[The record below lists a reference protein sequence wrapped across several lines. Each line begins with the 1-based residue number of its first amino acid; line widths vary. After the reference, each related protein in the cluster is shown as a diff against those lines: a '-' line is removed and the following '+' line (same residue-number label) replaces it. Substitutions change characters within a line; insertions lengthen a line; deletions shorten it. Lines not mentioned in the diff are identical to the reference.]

1 MEITL
6 NGIKVQVEEGWT
18 ILDAAKFYGA
28 NIPTLCYH
36 EGLSPYGACRL
47 CVVEIGRG
55 DRAKLVASCLYPV
68 KEGLNVRTHSQRV
81 VKARKMLVELLV
93 ARCPQSKILQDLAS
107 SMGIEKVRFK
117 PKYDDC
123 ILCGLCVRMCEE
135 QMGAKAIGFVS
146 RGVKRRIT
154 TPFDIKSEKCR
165 TCGACMYICP
175 ACQLRCQG
183 PEADTVLCSGCLNFS
198 PSCLEIYEDTMCY
211 MDPCVACLKEKEGTK
226 KDVEKKKVL
235 KKEVK

>member
-1 MEITL
+1 MEIIL
-6 NGIKVQVEEGWT
+6 NGVKVQVEDGWT
-18 ILDAAKFYGA
+18 VLEAAKFYGA

-36 EGLSPYGACRL
+36 EGLSSYGACRL

-55 DRAKLVASCLYPV
+55 DRTKLVASCLYPV

-81 VKARKMLVELLV
+81 VRARKMLVELLV
-93 ARCPQSKILQDLAS
+93 ARCSQSKVLQDLAS
-107 SMGIEKVRFK
+107 SMGLEKVRFE
-117 PKYDDC
+117 PKNDDC

-135 QMGAKAIGFVS
+135 QMDAKAIGFVS

-165 TCGACMYICP
+165 TCGACIWICP
-175 ACQLRCQG
+175 ACQIRCQG

-198 PSCLEIYEDTMCY
+198 PPCVDKYEDAMCY
-211 MDPCVACLKEKEGTK
+211 MDPCVACVKDIEVNK
-226 KDVEKKKVL
+226 KVIKKKNL
-235 KKEVK
+235 KK